1 VIPNPEDE
9 TLFNVSILQGENG
22 ELTDLKNIEWT
33 DSENIEWFN
42 FEKANSAENE
52 KVDSSSSEDSKL
64 SNVDNDST
72 LIDNKEA
79 SLTSDEMPFDNFQ
92 CSLRDDFDVDADL
105 RVLLSSETDDFTF
118 EKDEE
123 QDDAGQNDESSDA
136 GLMPFLWNEI
146 DSPPTIG
153 EILSS
158 VTSSN
163 ANDETELSNTND
175 TFPDLPMTAS
185 EIELLLRSETD
196 SQGSGI
202 DENDR
207 PSNSNEAGAEPRS
220 EAGHFED
227 SDEFPSSSPL
237 PSSRYILYLYLE
249 FEVAL
254 LPLVP
259 ESW

>member
-1 VIPNPEDE
+1 VIPNLEDE
-9 TLFNVSILQGENG
+9 TLFNISLEGENV
-22 ELTDLKNIEWT
+22 ELTDFKNIEWT
-33 DSENIEWFN
+33 DSENIEWIN
-42 FEKANSAENE
+42 FEKANPAENE
-52 KVDSSSSEDSKL
+52 NADSSSSEDSKL
-64 SNVDNDST
+64 SDVDSDST
-72 LIDNKEA
+72 LIDNQET
-79 SLTSDEMPFDNFQ
+79 SLIGDEMRFDDFQ

-105 RVLLSSETDDFTF
+105 RELLSSETDFAF
-118 EKDEE
+118 E
-123 QDDAGQNDESSDA
+123 QDEDQYDASNDAGQNDASSDA
-136 GLMPFLWNEI
+136 SGMMPFLWNEN
-146 DSPPTIG
+146 DSPTIV

-158 VTSSN
+158 ATSSEPD
-163 ANDETELSNTND
+163 DETEFSNVND
-175 TFPDLPMTAS
+175 TFADLPMTAS

-259 ESW
+259 

>member
-1 VIPNPEDE
+1 MIPNSEDE

-64 SNVDNDST
+64 SDVDNDST
-72 LIDNKEA
+72 LIGNKEA

-105 RVLLSSETDDFTF
+105 RVLLSSETVF

-123 QDDAGQNDESSDA
+123 QDDAGQNDASSDA
-136 GLMPFLWNEI
+136 GLMPFLWNEN

-163 ANDETELSNTND
+163 ASDETEFSNMND
-175 TFPDLPMTAS
+175 TFADLPMTAS

-259 ESW
+259 